1 MSVQKETLSQF
12 KVEVRTRFVAEESAP
27 DQGHFLFAYKVRII
41 NLGSSPAQLMSRH
54 WVIIDNHGRKEE
66 VRGAGVVGLQPR
78 IMPGQSF
85 EYESACP
92 LMASSGSMKGKYM
105 MKSDLGDSFEIEI
118 PEFYLV
124 SPQALH

>member
-1 MSVQKETLSQF
+1 MSVQKELLYQF
-12 KVEVRTRFVAEESAP
+12 KVEVKTRFVPEESAP
-27 DQGHFLFAYKVRII
+27 EQGQFFFAYKIKVS
-41 NLGSSPAQLMSRH
+41 NLGSHPSQLVSRH
-54 WVIIDNHGRKEE
+54 WIIVDNRGRKEE

-92 LMASSGSMKGKYM
+92 LMASSGSMKGRFF
-105 MKSDLGDSFEIEI
+105 MKADGGEHFEIEV

-124 SPQALH
+124 APQALH